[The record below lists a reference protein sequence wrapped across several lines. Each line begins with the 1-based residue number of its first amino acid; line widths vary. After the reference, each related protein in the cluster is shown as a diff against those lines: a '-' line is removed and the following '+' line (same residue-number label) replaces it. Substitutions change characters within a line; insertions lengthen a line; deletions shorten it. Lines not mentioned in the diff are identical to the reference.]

1 MARAGTPNA
10 MPPLLTYALLTHASL
25 LNMSDSELNR
35 LYCSSCHCPRS
46 IFQFPLKNGWRTVTC
61 APCLERQALR
71 YNQKRE
77 EQEREEEEE
86 EEQATGKLTNLFTGL
101 QAG

>member
-1 MARAGTPNA
+1 M
-10 MPPLLTYALLTHASL
+10 
-25 LNMSDSELNR
+25 
-35 LYCSSCHCPRS
+35 
-46 IFQFPLKNGWRTVTC
+46 TC
-61 APCLERQALR
+61 APCLERHALR

-86 EEQATGKLTNLFTGL
+86 EEQATSKLTNLFTGL